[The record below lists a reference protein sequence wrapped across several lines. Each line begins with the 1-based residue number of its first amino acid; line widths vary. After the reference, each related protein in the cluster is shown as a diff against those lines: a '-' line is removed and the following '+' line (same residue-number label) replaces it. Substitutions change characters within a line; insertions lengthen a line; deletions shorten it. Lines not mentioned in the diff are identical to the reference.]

1 MRTRFAEAGS
11 LKVAPFDKAY
21 DKTVGATVRMMRS
34 ADYASFLCDPA
45 GVAAMILKVAK
56 LGDMPVRI
64 LAGEDSY
71 ETGTG
76 AERKPTCWRAML
88 PYNSGSTSFCV
99 FKGEPV
105 NYMQPFSTGLAE
117 K

>member
-21 DKTVGATVRMMRS
+21 DNTVGATVSMMRS
-34 ADYASFLCDPA
+34 PDYASFLCDPV

-64 LAGEDSY
+64 LAGASRKPCHRCSRASAKI
-71 ETGTG
+71 
-76 AERKPTCWRAML
+76 AER
-88 PYNSGSTSFCV
+88 
-99 FKGEPV
+99 
-105 NYMQPFSTGLAE
+105 TGLLISCNA
-117 K
+117 